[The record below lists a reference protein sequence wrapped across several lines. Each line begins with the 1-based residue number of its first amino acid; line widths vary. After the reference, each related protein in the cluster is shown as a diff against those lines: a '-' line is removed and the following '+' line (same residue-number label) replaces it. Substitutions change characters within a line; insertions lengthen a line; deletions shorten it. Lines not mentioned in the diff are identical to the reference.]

1 MASKINPEAT
11 KELIDGSLR
20 YLGTLHPDDFVHVI
34 QKSLLQRR
42 MKAASNAGSMVR
54 DFVKNNNIHL
64 SNPAHVKQLQ
74 EDLLDVDNIRV
85 RLGYS

>member
-11 KELIDGSLR
+11 KELINGSLK
-20 YLGTLHPDDFVHVI
+20 YLGTLHPNDFVDVI
-34 QKSLLQRR
+34 QKYLLPRR

-54 DFVKNNNIHL
+54 NFIEKNNIDL
-64 SNPAHVKQLQ
+64 SNPAHVQRLQ

>member
-1 MASKINPEAT
+1 MASKINPVAT
-11 KELIDGSLR
+11 TELINGSLK
-20 YLGTLHPDDFVHVI
+20 YLGTLHPNDFVDVL
-34 QKSLLQRR
+34 QKHLLKRR
-42 MKAASNAGSMVR
+42 MKATSTADWVVNK
-54 DFVKNNNIHL
+54 FVKDNNIDL